1 MAEVAE
7 EPDGVEEPELDQ
19 DLENLGG
26 GVQEGEEE
34 EEEEEEV
41 FIAPEESS
49 ILAFGASLRRRR
61 RSASSAS
68 RLSYRERQN
77 VAKRFVDGA
86 EEEDEDEAF
95 EGDTKEITQLKEAI
109 RDVKKLQKNELE
121 QETLSQEEVED
132 GEVRTRNVEYGE
144 ARMRN
149 INRQDLMDNHAEIV
163 AVSEGQG
170 NQSELDLGLTLKR
183 LNEILEIRK
192 KLAED
197 RKKLAEDNINSY
209 TDDEYSG
216 MDYEDSDTDD
226 KDSDTDENQKKAL
239 NAIKK
244 GWGEDGY
251 SDREEE
257 YSDRD
262 DANGLIT
269 DKRLTNEPLSEE
281 QRWELRL
288 LIRYKPKIKKMQRFF
303 YQNIW
308 INEEGKLRKKKPGTN
323 SGSLK
328 TVDSDGKDGLLRPR
342 LKEYLYKISTS
353 NLLYRSRDERTGKTP
368 CCRWVRWVRWG
379 GVFFCRRWVR
389 WGGVFFCRRWV
400 RWGGVFFCRRW
411 VRWVRW
417 ARW

>member
-1 MAEVAE
+1 M
-7 EPDGVEEPELDQ
+7 LQ
-19 DLENLGG
+19 N
-26 GVQEGEEE
+26 
-34 EEEEEEV
+34 
-41 FIAPEESS
+41 
-49 ILAFGASLRRRR
+49 
-61 RSASSAS
+61 ASST
-68 RLSYRERQN
+68 
-77 VAKRFVDGA
+77 GA

-342 LKEYLYKISTS
+342 LKEYLYKIF
-353 NLLYRSRDERTGKTP
+353 NVKLAIRSRDERTGKTP
-368 CCRWVRWVRWG
+368 CCRWGPVGPVGRGLLLPPVGPVGRGLLLPPVGPVGRGLLLPPVGPVGPVGPVVRGLLLLTVGLRSQ
-379 GVFFCRRWVR
+379 VCLPLSLKN
-389 WGGVFFCRRWV
+389 
-400 RWGGVFFCRRW
+400 
-411 VRWVRW
+411 
-417 ARW
+417 